1 MVVPKEEPMEVCHTE
16 EGEASTFASC
26 LWSTNGR
33 MIENVYSHSKSLPEK
48 YKQLLSTLVIHK
60 EFEGTAASGDTA
72 KFKITTERFLQLRQH
87 ICDRFSGE
95 KPEDYYMPYKTT
107 R

>member
-1 MVVPKEEPMEVCHTE
+1 
-16 EGEASTFASC
+16 
-26 LWSTNGR
+26 
-33 MIENVYSHSKSLPEK
+33 MIENVYRHSKSLPEN

-60 EFEGTAASGDTA
+60 ELEGTAASGDSA
-72 KFKITTERFLQLRQH
+72 KFKITTERFLQLRQQ